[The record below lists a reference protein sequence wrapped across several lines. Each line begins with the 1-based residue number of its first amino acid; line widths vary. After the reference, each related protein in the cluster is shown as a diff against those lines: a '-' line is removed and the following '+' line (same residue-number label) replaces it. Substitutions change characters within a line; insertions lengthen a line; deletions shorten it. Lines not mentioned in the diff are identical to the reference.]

1 MSESPCFSQ
10 RNLLNFE
17 TLSMIGPQRR
27 QSSEISRGSFNQS
40 KDCRPSEEGLLV
52 IVSSRRHRFVF
63 PLSFTSSFGHIEI
76 YRLSCTWTFHHAIQ
90 FIGIE
95 GSLPFNTRAL
105 HIIPMGFVYY
115 MMYIYTLTTIS
126 RLTPLLLIIMI
137 HLHSTCQKVSR
148 TLSEWTIYG

>member
-27 QSSEISRGSFNQS
+27 QSSEILRGSCNQS
-40 KDCRPSEEGLLV
+40 KDCRPSEVGLLV
-52 IVSSRRHRFVF
+52 IVNSRRHRFVF
-63 PLSFTSSFGHIEI
+63 PLSLVHLGTLRFIDYHAHG
-76 YRLSCTWTFHHAIQ
+76 LFHHAIQ